1 MISGGIGAQV
11 SILAGQTTT
20 FAFGNKKPYLGFHL
34 GVEIPRDDAVS
45 FYAKYTHHFNQSQ
58 RSPSQV
64 FVQDTIFPYSTP
76 NFFPIG
82 YDVKMNYNTIEGGT
96 RYYLGNGFD
105 YGIAAYGGTMLKIGF
120 NQVKIVYDE
129 FDETNYQNLDYNRNG
144 SIFSIS
150 AGLAGGVK
158 YSFARIGTFYVD
170 ASIDYAV
177 MTQGS
182 YDGIGGEVLRGYGTG
197 QWNALNF
204 NFSVGY
210 RKDILW

>member
-1 MISGGIGAQV
+1 MGLIMG
-11 SILAGQTTT
+11 L
-20 FAFGNKKPYLGFHL
+20 LL
-34 GVEIPRDDAVS
+34 ME
-45 FYAKYTHHFNQSQ
+45 
-58 RSPSQV
+58 
-64 FVQDTIFPYSTP
+64 
-76 NFFPIG
+76 
-82 YDVKMNYNTIEGGT
+82 
-96 RYYLGNGFD
+96 
-105 YGIAAYGGTMLKIGF
+105 GTMIKAGF
-120 NQVKIVYDE
+120 NQVKIAYDE
-129 FDETNYQNLDYNRNG
+129 FDEVNYQLLDYDRDG

-158 YSFARIGTFYVD
+158 YSFARVGTIYFDV
-170 ASIDYAV
+170 SLDYAV